1 MSSAIVNDFLADQP
15 PVEAMSSLNI
25 SGVKSTQKWDG
36 HTASRSAASLS
47 LSSQCIHAD
56 DFLNDTQDVAPAV
69 HVSTTFRYNRNPES
83 LVPIA
88 RRDVRSPMCH
98 EVLYL

>member
-1 MSSAIVNDFLADQP
+1 MSSVITNDVQANQP
-15 PVEAMSSLNI
+15 PVEAVFSLDINEVNSI
-25 SGVKSTQKWDG
+25 LEQDG
-36 HTASRSAASLS
+36 HTTSGSVASLS

-69 HVSTTFRYNRNPES
+69 HVSTTFRYHRNPES

-88 RRDVRSPMCH
+88 RRNVRKSYAP
-98 EVLYL
+98 